1 MGRSGRTISRL
12 WRRARRRYRLLRRVM
27 VWLTG
32 DFKGSLRLHGLSAD
46 IDTRL
51 IVTDF

>member
-1 MGRSGRTISRL
+1 
-12 WRRARRRYRLLRRVM
+12 M

-32 DFKGSLRLHGLSAD
+32 DFKGSLCLHGLSAD